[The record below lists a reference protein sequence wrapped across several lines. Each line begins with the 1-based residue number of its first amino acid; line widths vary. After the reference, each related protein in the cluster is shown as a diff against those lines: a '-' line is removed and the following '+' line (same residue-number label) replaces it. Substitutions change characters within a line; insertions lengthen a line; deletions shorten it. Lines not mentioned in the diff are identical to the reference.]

1 MECLGG
7 MGGFLGGVCLVFQE
21 CHQQCFI
28 VCDMEKT
35 TQGRSCGTREQDC
48 VAKDVILSNR

>member
-21 CHQQCFI
+21 CHWQCFT
-28 VCDMEKT
+28 VRDMEKT
-35 TQGRSCGTREQDC
+35 AQGRSCGTREQDC
-48 VAKDVILSNR
+48 VGKRVILSTR